1 MRPTASKQGLESTL
15 ELWGFFVSMCKQN
28 LHVVL
33 SFSPIGSAFRERL
46 RQNPSLVNCC
56 TIDWFT
62 KWPADAL
69 EAVAHKFLHDLDLA
83 DDVRMSLVASCQSF
97 HQTVQIRLN
106 KLFSVQLL
114 NI

>member
-1 MRPTASKQGLESTL
+1 
-15 ELWGFFVSMCKQN
+15 MCKQN

-33 SFSPIGSAFRERL
+33 SVSPIGSAFRERL

-69 EAVAHKFLHDLDLA
+69 EAVAFKFLHDMDLA
-83 DDVRMSLVASCQSF
+83 DDVRMSLVVCCQLF
-97 HQTVQIRLN
+97 HQTVSSHTRE
-106 KLFSVQLL
+106 SVGPG
-114 NI
+114 NVGAASSSRD